1 MKSWEVEEEKG
12 VDDCWQ
18 RSWPEGA
25 KQMPFKY
32 LHFSNS
38 INKEVEEERG
48 RRRRRVEE
56 KSVVPE
62 RNQSQQGSPRE
73 FPGPHRDEWDIE
85 EGEGG
90 EKKKEEEWY

>member
-1 MKSWEVEEEKG
+1 VKSWEVEEEKG

-38 INKEVEEERG
+38 IKKEVEGE
-48 RRRRRVEE
+48 RRRRRRRKALCRRGINPNKE
-56 KSVVPE
+56 VPG
-62 RNQSQQGSPRE
+62 NSQ
-73 FPGPHRDEWDIE
+73 GPI
-85 EGEGG
+85 GMSGI
-90 EKKKEEEWY
+90 